1 VLIVEDLDN
10 IDADMYRAMDWALAV
25 IRKIQK
31 DARTGTT
38 PLHGCARW
46 PVIVMRT
53 KKGWTGIK
61 ELHGKPIE
69 GSWRA
74 HQVCFG
80 IYLFV
85 FIGLIFI
92 YLFFFFFFVCRF
104 QHQMSSTIKRSSLN

>member
-1 VLIVEDLDN
+1 MEDMIN

-31 DARTGTT
+31 EAREGAA
-38 PLHGCARW
+38 PLHGTPRW

-53 KKGWTGIK
+53 PKGWTGIK

-74 HQVCFG
+74 HQV
-80 IYLFV
+80 
-85 FIGLIFI
+85 
-92 YLFFFFFFVCRF
+92 
-104 QHQMSSTIKRSSLN
+104 